1 MAKRDDIIAR
11 VERFNEGRGGGV
23 AVERR
28 SGGYTLLLEA
38 TGAPIARLKPTGQKD
53 QVRVLY
59 WSHRDRWDDA
69 APLGGVFLP
78 LDKALEFIAR
88 EPIFWNWT

>member
-1 MAKRDDIIAR
+1 MAKHDDMTAC
-11 VERFNEGRGGGV
+11 VERFNESRGGGV

-28 SGGYTLLLEA
+28 GGGYTLLLKA
-38 TGAPIARLKPTGQKD
+38 TGAPIARLKPTGQSD
-53 QVRVLY
+53 QMRILY

-78 LDKALEFIAR
+78 FDEALEFIAR
-88 EPIFWNWT
+88 EHFFWNWT